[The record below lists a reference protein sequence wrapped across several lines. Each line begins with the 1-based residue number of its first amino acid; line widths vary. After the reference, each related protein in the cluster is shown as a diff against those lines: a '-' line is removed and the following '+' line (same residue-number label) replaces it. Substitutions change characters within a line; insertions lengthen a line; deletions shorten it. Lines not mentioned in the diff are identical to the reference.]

1 MKKSEKYFGI
11 SKISVT
17 FVFGKQN
24 KSGSVRVV

>member
-17 FVFGKQN
+17 FVFGKKEQ
-24 KSGSVRVV
+24 RVLVKV